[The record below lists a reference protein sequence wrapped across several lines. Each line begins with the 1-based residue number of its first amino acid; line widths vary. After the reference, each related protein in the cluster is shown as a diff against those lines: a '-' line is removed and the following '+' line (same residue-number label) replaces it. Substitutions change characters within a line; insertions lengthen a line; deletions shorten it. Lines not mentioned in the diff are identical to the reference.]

1 MKFKR
6 VRYDSGENIVRIR
19 IEDETRRL
27 MDSWTLMMSDLPQW
41 VNSIRNKYGIDFNK
55 KPKDL
60 EWLR

>member
-1 MKFKR
+1 MSFKK
-6 VRYDSGENIVRIR
+6 VKYDTGENIIKIK

-41 VNSIRNKYGIDFNK
+41 FNMMIEKYGLPLK
-55 KPKDL
+55 KRPKDL